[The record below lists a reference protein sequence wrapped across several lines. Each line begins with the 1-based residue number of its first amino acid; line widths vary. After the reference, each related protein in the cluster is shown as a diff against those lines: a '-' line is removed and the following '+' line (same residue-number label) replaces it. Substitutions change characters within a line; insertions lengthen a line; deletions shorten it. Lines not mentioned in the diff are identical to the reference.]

1 MRIASSLTNRI
12 FIASTLLSV
21 LSLGLAFVFANSRM
35 SRDVE
40 TDLEQGLSDAA
51 TMVDM
56 HRETRTETV
65 TRMAR
70 LVAELPT
77 LQAAVDEDDP
87 LTVQGPA
94 ENIRQQVSADL
105 LIVTNAKG
113 VVLASA
119 GRDST
124 ALSYLPKGPD
134 DGEVFSTFLP
144 HARGVLE
151 LVSVP
156 ILKYPEPVK
165 LLGRVNAGFF
175 MDDTLAHQFKGLTDS
190 EIAFAAGG
198 KVLASSLGRESHAA
212 LEGVLAAKAPTP
224 ITLRDQE
231 YVALARPMRS
241 GHGDDGPITL
251 TLRSRTERMR
261 FLNGLRAGLV
271 AALIVAV
278 LLSTLLSYAVART
291 MTRPLAAVTDAMRD
305 VAATGDL
312 TRKVS
317 VRTRAWDDADA
328 RLLATAFNTLTD
340 SIGRFQR
347 EAAQKERL
355 SSLGRLS
362 TVIAH
367 EIRNPLMIIR
377 ASLTSLRRDH
387 VTAPDRLEA
396 VADIDDETKRLN
408 TLVTDVLDFAKPIR
422 FDLAPANLNDVCR
435 ASVAAAWAGQT
446 EPEVQIDLDA
456 NLPLVVTDAERL
468 RTAMV
473 NILTNARHAVLA
485 ATHAVAS
492 GEGRHPST
500 PRRGVGVAVA
510 NQPTVFVSTES
521 RQGRASIVVRDLGT
535 GIGAEDLAHIFDP
548 YFTTR
553 RAGTGLGL
561 PIAKN
566 IIEGLGGTIAV
577 TSRLGHGTEIRID
590 VPVTEPASP
599 KPHSGNGGKSRSD
612 EGGA

>member
-21 LSLGLAFVFANSRM
+21 LSLGLAFVFANLRASRE
-35 SRDVE
+35 VE
-40 TDLEQGLSDAA
+40 DDLEHGLTEAA
-51 TMVDM
+51 TMVDQ
-56 HRETRTETV
+56 HRATRTENV

-77 LQAAVDEDDP
+77 LQAAVDEDDAP
-87 LTVQGPA
+87 TVQPVA
-94 ENIRQQVSADL
+94 EDIRQQISADL

-119 GRDST
+119 GRDTT
-124 ALSYLPKGPD
+124 ALSYLPQGLD
-134 DGEVFSTFLP
+134 EGEEFSTFLP

-151 LVSVP
+151 IVSVP
-156 ILKYPEPVK
+156 ILKFPEPVK

-175 MDDTLAHQFKGLTDS
+175 MDDALAHQFKGLTDS
-190 EIAFAAGG
+190 EIGFAAGG
-198 KVLASSLGRESHAA
+198 KVLASSLGLESRTS
-212 LEGVLAAKAPTP
+212 LEHLLGAGSPTA
-224 ITLRDQE
+224 ITLGDQE
-231 YVALARPMRS
+231 YVALARPMRP
-241 GHGDDGPITL
+241 GEANAGPVTL

-261 FLNGLRAGLV
+261 FLNALRAGLV
-271 AALIVAV
+271 VALIVAI
-278 LLSTLLSYAVART
+278 LLSTILSYAVART

-317 VRTRAWDDADA
+317 VRTRVWDDADA

-340 SIGRFQR
+340 SIARFQR

-377 ASLTSLRRDH
+377 ASLSSLRREH
-387 VTAPDRLEA
+387 VSSSDRLEA

-422 FDLAPANLNDVCR
+422 FDLAAANLNDVCR
-435 ASVAAAWAGQT
+435 ASVAAAWAGQS
-446 EPEVQIDLDA
+446 ESEVQLDLDA
-456 NLPLVVTDAERL
+456 ALPSVVTDAERL
-468 RTAMV
+468 RTALV
-473 NILTNARHAVLA
+473 NILTNARHAVQA
-485 ATHAVAS
+485 AHADAPTDV
-492 GEGRHPST
+492 RRPSLT
-500 PRRGVGVAVA
+500 ARPGVGVAVA
-510 NQPTVFVSTES
+510 SQPSVFVST
-521 RQGRASIVVRDLGT
+521 RPQNGRAVIVVRDLG
-535 GIGAEDLAHIFDP
+535 IGMSADDLAHIFDP

-590 VPVTEPASP
+590 VPA
-599 KPHSGNGGKSRSD
+599 
-612 EGGA
+612 